1 MPKPTSSTTVSRPDL
16 GQLAYEYSLAA
27 SRSKFIGL
35 RLMPVFQTML
45 KTAEYPVIPLE
56 AMLKRKNTKRG
67 TGGNYNRGN
76 WQFEM
81 GNYACKENGW
91 EEVLFDDEV
100 ALYASLFD
108 AEEVTT
114 EICMDVILREQEI
127 RIKEKLFNT
136 SNFTAHAVT
145 NEWDDAANATPI
157 TDVDTGKNALRQ
169 LGITA
174 NALAVGYTVFQ
185 NLCKCA
191 QIAAKVQY
199 TQPIEIMSDEQKR
212 QLVSAALGV
221 EVLVGD
227 AVVDSAKKGQSF
239 SASDIWGSEYGMLCR
254 IATNP
259 ANLKEACLGRTF
271 LWTQD
276 SPSIVTVE
284 SYREEAVRGDII
296 RTRQH
301 TDEAFVFSGA
311 GYLLSNLTT

>member
-16 GQLAYEYSLAA
+16 GQLAYEYALAE
-27 SRSKFIGL
+27 SRAKFIGL
-35 RLMPVFQTML
+35 RLMPVFTTPL
-45 KTAEYPVIPLE
+45 KTSEYPIIPLE
-56 AMLKRKNTKRG
+56 AMLKRKNTKRA

-81 GNYACKENGW
+81 GNYSCRENGW

-100 ALYASLFD
+100 KLYANLFD
-108 AEEVTT
+108 AEEITT

-136 SNFTAHAVT
+136 ANFTAHDVT
-145 NEWDDAANATPI
+145 NEWDDLNNATPI

-169 LGITA
+169 LGIAA
-174 NALAVGYTVFQ
+174 NALAVGYSVFQ

-191 QIAAKVQY
+191 QIASKVQY
-199 TQPIEIMSDEQKR
+199 TMPIEIMSDEQKR
-212 QLVSAALGV
+212 QLVSTALGV

-227 AVVDSAKKGQSF
+227 AVVDAAKKGQAF
-239 SASDIWGSEYGMLCR
+239 SASDVWGTEYGLLCR

-259 ANLKEACLGRTF
+259 NNLKEPCLGRTF
-271 LWTQD
+271 LWTDD

-284 SYREEAVRGDII
+284 SYREEAVRGDVI
-296 RTRQH
+296 RARQH
-301 TDEAFVFSGA
+301 TDEAFVFTGA
-311 GYLLSNLTT
+311 GYLLGNLTT